1 MNAPVPE
8 ASQLIYGEDITL
20 NDVAKINAFLA
31 ERASRSVKAE
41 RGSDERQVARSL
53 RAVQSHLVNE
63 LEHGLQF
70 TNLPK
75 VSFDLLEGLQVQIR
89 SAWNALWAM
98 SSPWQSHPGYDA
110 QRWRHVKFW
119 NADDEVHRQALL
131 AEIFDRKEVDRRLP
145 E

>member
-1 MNAPVPE
+1 MNAPAPE
-8 ASQLIYGEDITL
+8 GSQLIYGEDITL

-31 ERASRSVKAE
+31 ERTSRSAKAE

-53 RAVQSHLVNE
+53 RAAQSHLVSE
-63 LEHGLQF
+63 LEHGLKF
-70 TNLPK
+70 ANSPK
-75 VSFDLLEGLQVQIR
+75 ASFDLLEGLRVQIR

-98 SSPWQSHPGYDA
+98 SSPWQSHPDYDA
-110 QRWRHVKFW
+110 QRWQHVKFW

-131 AEIFDRKEVDRRLP
+131 AEAFDRKEADRRLS